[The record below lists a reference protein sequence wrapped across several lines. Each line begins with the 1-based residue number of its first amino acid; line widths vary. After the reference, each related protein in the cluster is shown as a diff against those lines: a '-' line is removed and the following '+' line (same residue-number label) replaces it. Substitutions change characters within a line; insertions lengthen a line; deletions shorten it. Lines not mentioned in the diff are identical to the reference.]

1 MNIGK
6 EVIIETVRRMPE
18 SITYK
23 DVAIEIVDISNIFE
37 HLEELSDEER
47 QKLIDLI
54 IPEIKISEE
63 GRKEIYDI
71 LEEMES
77 GKEYRLEDVRAEL
90 TRTNK

>member
-1 MNIGK
+1 MSIVK

-18 SITYK
+18 NITYK
-23 DVAIEIVDISNIFE
+23 DAAIEIVDISNIFE

-54 IPEIKISEE
+54 IPEVKISEE
-63 GRKEIYDI
+63 ERKEIHVI

-90 TRTNK
+90 NV